1 MSTALIE
8 KKEKI
13 ERVIDKLIE
22 ESAKNKPI
30 LVEGAKDA
38 QSLRDLG
45 VSGRILTIKTGGK
58 SFLEV
63 VAEVEELKLDEVVL
77 LLDFDRRG
85 KEGTKRLKQDLERA
99 KIKVDLRF
107 WSSLH
112 ALVGREIQCI
122 ESLNTYLGTLNNK
135 IG

>member
-122 ESLNTYLGTLNNK
+122 ESLRNYLDTLNNK